1 MKTIMKSVLCLVLIA
16 AAFGSLPAKTLF
28 AWSSGPPAY
37 RTGAPGD
44 EGTCNAD
51 GCHNSFPLGSGSAK
65 FSISGPS
72 AYTPGKA
79 VKIEVSFSD
88 SGGKLHG
95 FEMTA
100 VDADGNRVGKFKNIG
115 STTRVIS
122 PNDPARGLEKKDKGK
137 YIEHTIKGSKKKSW
151 KVKWTPPASA
161 SGTIT
166 FYAAGNDANGDGK
179 NSGDYIY
186 TTTLEIAAESSASGQ

>member
-44 EGTCNAD
+44 EGDCNS
-51 GCHNSFPLGSGSAK
+51 CHNSYTLDSGSAG
-65 FSISGPS
+65 FSITGPAS
-72 AYTPGKA
+72 YSPGET
-79 VKIEVSFSD
+79 IRLEVSFD
-88 SGGKLHG
+88 SSSGKLHG

-100 VDADGNRVGKFKNIG
+100 LDADENRIGKFKAIG
-115 STTRVIS
+115 KTTQVI
-122 PNDPARGLEKKDKGK
+122 PPKDYRGLEKKDKGK
-137 YIEHTIKGSKKKSW
+137 YIEHTARGSKKKSW
-151 KVKWTPPASA
+151 KIKWTPPASA
-161 SGTIT
+161 AGIIT

-186 TTTLEIAAESSASGQ
+186 TTTLEIPAASAASGQ

>member
-1 MKTIMKSVLCLVLIA
+1 MKTIMKSVLCPVLIA
-16 AAFGSLPAKTLF
+16 AAFGSLPTKTLF

-44 EGTCNAD
+44 EGTCNGD
-51 GCHNSFPLGSGSAK
+51 GCHNSFSLDSGSAK

-72 AYTPGKA
+72 AYTTGET
-79 VKIEVSFSD
+79 VRIEVSFSD
-88 SGGKLHG
+88 SSGKLHG
-95 FEMTA
+95 FQMTA
-100 VDADGNRVGKFKNIG
+100 LDADGNNIGKFKAIG
-115 STTRVIS
+115 KTTQVI
-122 PNDPARGLEKKDKGK
+122 PPKDYRGLKKEDKGT
-137 YIEHTIKGSKKKSW
+137 YIEHTLSGNKKKSW

-179 NSGDYIY
+179 NSDDYIY
-186 TTTLEIAAESSASGQ
+186 TTTREITAASAASGQ